1 MSNIFTTENIQPFS
15 KSGPIIGTGEW
26 ILRNGIPCMNIRPAP
41 FYKNLDNATISGI
54 LKGYFT
60 NNTSYIIDLWIDTD
74 DVIYNNNNV
83 AGGLTVVYTDGS
95 TEPFVFVG
103 GNKGFQHK
111 KIITPNTKTI
121 KLLEIYYYTSLDVFY
136 RWDSYI
142 TEFKTQNINKQGQIN
157 ISNLIEN
164 QNITSFSKGGSVYT
178 NQIYEY

>member
-15 KSGPIIGTGEW
+15 KSGPIIGTGEQV
-26 ILRNGIPCMNIRPAP
+26 LRNGISCMNIRPAP

-111 KIITPNTKTI
+111 KIIVNSSKI
-121 KLLEIYYYTSLDVFY
+121 K
-136 RWDSYI
+136 R
-142 TEFKTQNINKQGQIN
+142 INNSFNGTCESEKQR
-157 ISNLIEN
+157 
-164 QNITSFSKGGSVYT
+164 
-178 NQIYEY
+178 